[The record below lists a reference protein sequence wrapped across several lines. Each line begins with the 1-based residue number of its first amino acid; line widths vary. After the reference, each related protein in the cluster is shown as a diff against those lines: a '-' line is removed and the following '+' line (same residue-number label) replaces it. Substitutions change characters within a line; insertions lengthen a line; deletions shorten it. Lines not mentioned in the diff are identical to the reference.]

1 MEEVRKYCAFISYR
15 HKELDKNI
23 AKQIHSKIERYTVP
37 REMRET
43 WGGKKLGKVFRDEEE
58 LPVSSNL
65 SDSIYQ
71 ALDNS
76 DYLIVICS
84 PDTPES
90 LWVERE
96 ITYFIEHHGRDHVVA
111 VLANGTPETSF
122 PKALTTVTDENGNV
136 IDTIEPLAANLTGVN
151 HEHSTGRLN
160 KEIVRLYAA
169 IMGCPFDALWQREKR
184 QRLHRILALVSI
196 LAAVAIGY
204 GVVIFVNY
212 QKIQE
217 KNDQITAQNQE
228 LISQDEEIKKQYAYI
243 KEQSDEIAR
252 NNIELFNQKT
262 EIENQKNSLAE
273 LNEEI
278 TAKNKELEI
287 GESEALL
294 NNGRLL
300 YEKGDMKSAI
310 GQALAAMANP
320 EGRNE
325 FADEGENLLSDA
337 MGARS
342 YENVMRTVAV
352 LEQDSA
358 VESMLLSK
366 DNRYVFT
373 VDSKG
378 DIRCFDIADGKLK
391 WHNKTDT
398 KYHSYTIVRQ
408 RMVELDKYG
417 ILLNCADDRISAF
430 SIETGNAVW
439 SYNCK
444 TTYYTDFQAISKDQ
458 NKIALIDNTDI
469 IDKNFNIV
477 VLNTVDGTIEKTI
490 PVGDA
495 FGGADLK
502 AEGSFAGAFSDD
514 GNTLFGMIY
523 DMEVSIAYK
532 GYFVF
537 SVNLDSGEISIIKK
551 NAFEKTQ
558 NTFSYPSFV
567 IGMDYDNDNN
577 MLTVIHYNSDEKKMQ
592 LDEYLADKEYLDGQ
606 VESGYEFIWDIP
618 NRESYGA
625 YRISSKRDEELLLFT
640 CESVAAAYDL
650 EKRKFTYIDK
660 DSGISV
666 LDLSCINHELKVYA
680 GLMQDGCMSVNWLV
694 HGGMAE
700 ALFADKAPIM
710 WLDISDKYA
719 INEREVSGLRLQD
732 DAVEVIV
739 TSAEPKKIYILRPDK
754 DPECEQVDWYT
765 PSEFSRTSGAY
776 TTLEYIG
783 NGQLALSENVNDHGA
798 YIKIVDAQTG
808 EIVYNYN
815 IGDDEEANGLAIC
828 TVGESKIW
836 PDRKHLTYGSNSG
849 FNGIINL
856 ETLEKEQIF
865 GKAFVMGLDY
875 SDINNGEVLHAA
887 ICQKENNAVSD
898 PNFEI
903 KWRICDGE
911 IHTVQNPSEL
921 QLVSGD
927 TLLTKEGV
935 VFVGKS
941 GNIIIPLFVDDDGN
955 VGSVLAVKTK
965 DDSVNV
971 IELKENGSFALFDTS
986 RDSYEDMKI
995 AIGVGKP
1002 VFATVCPGGELV
1014 KTSIFTLYDID
1025 KGEALSSFSIPEDIR
1040 DIFAVKFIQDD
1051 SKVIIWTRD
1060 RRVYIY
1066 DAETGEKLY
1075 EEVMQY
1081 ERKGINYDVE
1091 LFMAEDTERNRLF
1104 LYTSGSAAMCIS
1116 TLTWE
1121 KQSEFFGFDAF
1132 CPETNEIYKIKN
1144 SQTVFKEDENAV
1156 LKVKAYTLD
1165 DLIEK
1170 AKSGNYVK

>member
-184 QRLHRILALVSI
+184 QRLRRILALVSI

-278 TAKNKELEI
+278 TAKNKKLEI

-325 FADEGENLLSDA
+325 FSDEGESLLSDA

-398 KYHSYTIVRQ
+398 KYHSYTTVRQ
-408 RMVELDKYG
+408 RTVELDNYG
-417 ILLNCADDRISAF
+417 IVLNCADNRISAF
-430 SIETGNAVW
+430 SIEEGNEVW

-444 TTYYTDFQAISKDQ
+444 TTFYTDFQAVSEDQ
-458 NKIALIDNTDI
+458 SKIALIDNTEI
-469 IDKNFNIV
+469 INKKFNII
-477 VLNTVDGTIEKTI
+477 VLNTQNGTIEKEI
-490 PVGDA
+490 PIGDA
-495 FGGADLK
+495 FGGAELK
-502 AEGSFAGAFSDD
+502 AEGSFAGVFSDD
-514 GNTLFGMIY
+514 GKTLFGMIY
-523 DMEVSIAYK
+523 NMEISIAYK
-532 GYFVF
+532 GYFIF
-537 SVNLDSGEISIIKK
+537 SVNLESGEISIIKEEE
-551 NAFEKTQ
+551 FETKP
-558 NTFSYPSFV
+558 NTLWYPSFV

-577 MLTVIHYNSDEKKMQ
+577 ILTVVHYNSDIKKIQ
-592 LDEYLADKEYLDGQ
+592 LDEYYADKVYSDGQ
-606 VESGYEFIWDIP
+606 VESGYEFEWDIP
-618 NRESYGA
+618 NRESYGE
-625 YRISSKRDEELLLFT
+625 YKISFKHDEELLLFT
-640 CESVAAAYDL
+640 CESVAAAYNIK
-650 EKRKFTYIDK
+650 ERKFTYINK
-660 DSGISV
+660 DSGIRV
-666 LDLSCINHELKVYA
+666 LNLACINHENKVYA
-680 GLMQDGCMSVNWLV
+680 YLTQDGCMSVNWLV
-694 HGGMAE
+694 YAGMAE
-700 ALFADKAPIM
+700 ALFSDKSPIM
-710 WLDISDKYA
+710 WLEISNGYA
-719 INEREVSGLRLQD
+719 INESLVSGLRLQD
-732 DAVEVIV
+732 DAVEIIV
-739 TSAEPKKIYILRPDK
+739 TGADPKRIYILRPDK
-754 DPECEQVDWYT
+754 DPECEPVDWYT
-765 PSEFSRTSGAY
+765 PSEFSRTSSAY
-776 TTLEYIG
+776 TRLDYLGI
-783 NGQLALSENVNDHGA
+783 GQLALLEYVNAHGA
-798 YIKIVDAQTG
+798 ILKIVDAKTG
-808 EIVYNYN
+808 DVNCEYSFQDDEKATGLVSSIVYS
-815 IGDDEEANGLAIC
+815 
-828 TVGESKIW
+828 SKIW
-836 PDRKHLTYGSNSG
+836 PDRKHLTYGGYSG

-856 ETLEKEQIF
+856 ETLEEEQIF
-865 GKAFVMGLDY
+865 GKAFVWGLGY
-875 SDINNGEVLHAA
+875 SDINNGGILHAA
-887 ICQKENNAVSD
+887 ICQKENSAISD
-898 PNFEI
+898 PHFEI

-921 QLVSGD
+921 QMVSGD
-927 TLLTKEGV
+927 ALLTKEGV

-941 GNIIIPLFVDDDGN
+941 GIIIIPLFIDDEGN
-955 VGSVLAVKTK
+955 VNSVLALKTE
-965 DDSVNV
+965 DDSLKV
-971 IELKENGSFALFDTS
+971 IELKEHGSFALSDS
-986 RDSYEDMKI
+986 SKNSYEDMKI
-995 AIGVGKP
+995 AIGERKAE
-1002 VFATVCPGGELV
+1002 FATVCANEEFG
-1014 KTSIFTLYDID
+1014 KTSIFTLYDIE
-1025 KGEALSSFSIPEDIR
+1025 KGEAVTSIAIPEDIR
-1040 DIFAVKFIQDD
+1040 DVSVVKFLQDD
-1051 SKVIIWTRD
+1051 SKVVLWTRD
-1060 RRVYIY
+1060 RKIYIF
-1066 DAETGEKLY
+1066 DAETGEELF
-1075 EEVMQY
+1075 EELMQY
-1081 ERKGINYDVE
+1081 ERKGLNYDVD
-1091 LFMAEDTERNRLF
+1091 LFMAEDPERNRLF
-1104 LYTSGSAAMCIS
+1104 FYTSGSAAMCIS
-1116 TLTWE
+1116 TVTWK

-1132 CPETNEIYKIKN
+1132 CPETNEIFRIKN
-1144 SQTVFKEDENAV
+1144 SHAYFKEDENAI

-1170 AKSGNYVK
+1170 AKNGNYVK